1 MRLLKE
7 CKQDEVWNHW
17 KKVEGFSD
25 DNFRRDIRSYLP
37 SDIKWYLA
45 KIEEQDLQ
53 KLYIISSDDWRK
65 LTETFKLV
73 DVANAINNDIC
84 DEKVRDIKEKE
95 KLYQNNINSLDKKF
109 ILVAPAIEGNFTV
122 LEGNKRAIA
131 LQTLNKLE
139 GNHIY
144 LGISNGI
151 NNYVWARYSFADI

>member
-109 ILVAPAIEGNFTV
+109 ILSILLLGKNCNLFILAFLFIFTFWI
-122 LEGNKRAIA
+122 R
-131 LQTLNKLE
+131 
-139 GNHIY
+139 
-144 LGISNGI
+144 
-151 NNYVWARYSFADI
+151 